1 MTEPKS
7 SLEIMDVLSS
17 IRRLV
22 SEDRKGAANMR
33 IHPIPPAVQ
42 GMEPDVDS
50 SMGSSSSDTAPVLPS
65 FRSEPVVFRPSGLPT
80 ESRFVLTAAHRVPED
95 APAVVS
101 LEGKD
106 DVSEGPSA
114 ASADTGQ
121 ILASSLQFDHSVVVG
136 ELEAAHLSGLPDLN
150 TLEGTIAELEAAV
163 AGIEAEFE
171 PDGGDADSLPA
182 DDMPSFDLSPWRSA
196 SAATRPMVEYQGL
209 TPPFE
214 RAADIEEPLDTPIT
228 GDLPVVDPEPQTGP
242 TFWRNPAPVVPL
254 AVSALSPAPAA
265 VLALADENRL
275 TDGVAL
281 PLAPEAK
288 QGTKAGSASSDGVP
302 TSEMAEP
309 GDLAACSPAEPGVE
323 LFAAPKD
330 PEMSSD
336 VTSMRLHLSER
347 PQGRPVIV
355 RSAPNGDDEDNL
367 AVLDEMA
374 TTEEDEADEDLFD
387 PLAASNIDLEAL
399 RDLVAEIVR
408 DELRGT
414 LGERITRNLRVLVR
428 KEIGRALSNL
438 PVKPTD

>member
-22 SEDRKGAANMR
+22 SEDRKVAANMR
-33 IHPIPPAVQ
+33 IHPTPSAAL

-50 SMGSSSSDTAPVLPS
+50 SMASRSSDTAPVLPS

-80 ESRFVLTAAHRVPED
+80 ESRFILTAAHRVAED
-95 APAVVS
+95 VPADVS

-106 DVSEGPSA
+106 DVSEEPFA

-121 ILASSLQFDHSVVVG
+121 FVSSSVQFDRSVGVR
-136 ELEAAHLSGLPDLN
+136 ELEATHSSGVPDLN

-171 PDGGDADSLPA
+171 PDGGDAESLPA
-182 DDMPSFDLSPWRSA
+182 YDMPSFDLSPWRSA
-196 SAATRPMVEYQGL
+196 SASTRPLVDYQGL

-214 RAADIEEPLDTPIT
+214 RAAQIEEPLDTPIT
-228 GDLPVVDPEPQTGP
+228 GDSPVVDPEPQTGS

-254 AVSALSPAPAA
+254 AVSVLSPAT
-265 VLALADENRL
+265 LADLGLADEDRL
-275 TDGVAL
+275 TDDVAL
-281 PLAPEAK
+281 PLAAEAK

-309 GDLAACSPAEPGVE
+309 GDLAAYSPAEPEVE
-323 LFAAPKD
+323 LFAATKD
-330 PEMSSD
+330 PEMSAD
-336 VTSMRLHLSER
+336 VASMRLHLSER

-438 PVKPTD
+438 PVKPTE